1 MFKNIKIEDRVYDLK
16 YKWGTVTR
24 VDEDVFFVYFDMNK
38 GKIASPIVYYFNGK
52 EKGFDTEEYEQT
64 LFWNKPKFKI
74 PEKPFILKEWLIK
87 NFKKKEFEKGKDNYV
102 FIVNY
107 STDSFDRDIWEIDVR
122 NYFEQMGS
130 LYFEIISDKISLSLQ
145 KELNDNSIS
154 VKTFYDTLKELGWL

>member
-1 MFKNIKIEDRVYDLK
+1 MFEKAKVGNKVWSFNYGWGNIIEIDPNAEYPLYV
-16 YKWGTVTR
+16 
-24 VDEDVFFVYFDMNK
+24 E
-38 GKIASPIVYYFNGK
+38 FNF
-52 EKGFDTEEYEQT
+52 ENYHDSFTYKGFRNKNDKNPS
-64 LFWNKPKFKI
+64 LFWNEIKFEI

-102 FIVNY
+102 FIINY
-107 STDSFDRDIWEIDVR
+107 STDSFDRDLWEVDIR

-130 LYFEIISDKISLSLQ
+130 LYFEIISDELSLSLQ

>member
-1 MFKNIKIEDRVYDLK
+1 MFEKAKVGDRVWDFILG
-16 YKWGTVTR
+16 WGTVIEINNDDDFIYPLTVEFENEQATYTFDGKR
-24 VDEDVFFVYFDMNK
+24 YMEDLN
-38 GKIASPIVYYFNGK
+38 
-52 EKGFDTEEYEQT
+52 QR
-64 LFWNKPKFKI
+64 LFWKEIKFKA

-107 STDSFDRDIWEIDVR
+107 STDSFDRDLWEVDIR

-130 LYFEIISDKISLSLQ
+130 LYFEIISNKTSLSLQ
-145 KELNDNSIS
+145 KELNDNSVS